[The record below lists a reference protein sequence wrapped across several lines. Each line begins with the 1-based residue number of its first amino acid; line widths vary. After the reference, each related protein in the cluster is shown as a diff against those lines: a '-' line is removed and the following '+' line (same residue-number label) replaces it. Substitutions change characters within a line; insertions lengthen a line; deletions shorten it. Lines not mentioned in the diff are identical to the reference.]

1 MWSTVIP
8 CFAARMGWIVGTCEV
23 AKRPAR
29 FVWAPVAAAQVKHS
43 KPSPLKSVGPPK
55 PRQRPTGTSAS
66 KSISS
71 LIAASEDVLGQSAF
85 SVPSI
90 VEIAQP

>member
-1 MWSTVIP
+1 MRRGP
-8 CFAARMGWIVGTCEV
+8 
-23 AKRPAR
+23 R

-66 KSISS
+66 NSISS